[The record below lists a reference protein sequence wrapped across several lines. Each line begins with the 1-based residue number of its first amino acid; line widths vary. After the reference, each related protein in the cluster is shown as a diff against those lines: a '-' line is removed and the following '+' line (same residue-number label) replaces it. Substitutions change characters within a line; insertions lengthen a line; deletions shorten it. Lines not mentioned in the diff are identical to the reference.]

1 MEIELESSINLLKTN
16 KKLIIEKIEKT
27 ESFEEKDKLF
37 QILSRIDDEIL
48 KNFKKLQEIKE
59 NKTNKKLTLKL
70 NSKITTKP
78 KLVNIS
84 FKLTDTEIKE
94 IIHNKNYIPIKHLN
108 ETNHIK
114 TNYIDKSNSKNY
126 IFYICKNRKSC
137 KGRGKIS
144 LQTKEFIITH
154 ECDENANHNNIEYN
168 EFCSIMKEK
177 QYNKI
182 DFSNIE
188 IQKYYVYYL
197 IYENNSIDN
206 PTIKK
211 SFYNLTNRVLSL
223 NLVELSRIRNKVL
236 DKYKNFALED
246 LISKLQLENLDI
258 YIKILDLKYE
268 NKKNNNTEFR
278 EQRIIIFGLNEKLK
292 YLKNSNTIEFFLDST
307 FKIIPAHFRPYK
319 LLILAFIPKIEDK
332 PQLITFILM

>member
-78 KLVNIS
+78 KLVNTS

-114 TNYIDKSNSKNY
+114 TN
-126 IFYICKNRKSC
+126 
-137 KGRGKIS
+137 
-144 LQTKEFIITH
+144 
-154 ECDENANHNNIEYN
+154 
-168 EFCSIMKEK
+168 
-177 QYNKI
+177 
-182 DFSNIE
+182 
-188 IQKYYVYYL
+188 
-197 IYENNSIDN
+197 
-206 PTIKK
+206 
-211 SFYNLTNRVLSL
+211 
-223 NLVELSRIRNKVL
+223 
-236 DKYKNFALED
+236 
-246 LISKLQLENLDI
+246 
-258 YIKILDLKYE
+258 
-268 NKKNNNTEFR
+268 
-278 EQRIIIFGLNEKLK
+278 
-292 YLKNSNTIEFFLDST
+292 
-307 FKIIPAHFRPYK
+307 
-319 LLILAFIPKIEDK
+319 
-332 PQLITFILM
+332 